1 MRTLLTLSRREQ
13 QINLQFRDTSL
24 INTRECVWRRI
35 TRIRNREG
43 MRCAS
48 GFSMMEIML
57 VIIIISI
64 LTTLSMPSLR
74 GFAASRR
81 LKTAAQKVVDTFT
94 FARDMA
100 ITERH
105 THLVVFDLTGNRYW
119 LASSETFNTQNPLAS
134 AGRTTNTPST
144 NNQQVSV
151 SRTVNVMGVP
161 QSLTEGISIPSMTTT
176 YSGTTQEITTGAG
189 FVYFTPTSTSQDTV
203 IYLQN
208 LREQVVAITVEGVTG
223 RASIQ
228 EMTVEQLQA
237 AGIRN

>member
-1 MRTLLTLSRREQ
+1 
-13 QINLQFRDTSL
+13 
-24 INTRECVWRRI
+24 
-35 TRIRNREG
+35 
-43 MRCAS
+43 
-48 GFSMMEIML
+48 
-57 VIIIISI
+57 
-64 LTTLSMPSLR
+64 MPAFR

-81 LKTAAQKVVDTFT
+81 LKTAAQKIVDTFT

-134 AGRTTNTPST
+134 AGRTTNTPNT
-144 NNQQVSV
+144 NNQQVTV
-151 SRTVNVMGVP
+151 SRTDSVMGVP
-161 QSLTEGISIPSMTTT
+161 QSLTEGISIPSMSTT
-176 YSGTTQEITTGAG
+176 YSGTTQEVTTGAG

-208 LREQVVAITVEGVTG
+208 LREQGVAITVEGVTG

>member
-1 MRTLLTLSRREQ
+1 MRTLQTLSRREQ
-13 QINLQFRDTSL
+13 QINVQFRDTSL
-24 INTRECVWRRI
+24 IKTRECVWWRI
-35 TRIRNREG
+35 PTIRNRIG
-43 MRCAS
+43 MRCES
-48 GFSMMEIML
+48 GFSMMEILL

-64 LTTLSMPSLR
+64 LTTISMPALR

-81 LKTAAQKVVDTFT
+81 LKTAAQKIVDTFT

-100 ITERH
+100 VTERH
-105 THLVVFDLTGNRYW
+105 THLVVFDLTRNRYW
-119 LASSETFNTQNPLAS
+119 LASSETFNTQNPMAS
-134 AGRTTNTPST
+134 AGRTTNTPNT
-144 NNQQVSV
+144 NNQQVPV
-151 SRTVNVMGVP
+151 SRTGGVLGVR
-161 QSLTEGISIPSMTTT
+161 QTLTEGISIPSMTTT
-176 YSGTTQEITTGAG
+176 YSGATQEVTTGAG

-208 LREQVVAITVEGVTG
+208 LREQGIAITVEGVTG

>member
-1 MRTLLTLSRREQ
+1 MRTLQTLSRREQ
-13 QINLQFRDTSL
+13 QINVQFRDTSL
-24 INTRECVWRRI
+24 INTREWGWRRI
-35 TRIRNREG
+35 TLMRNREG
-43 MRCAS
+43 MSSTS

-57 VIIIISI
+57 VIVIISI
-64 LTTLSMPSLR
+64 LTTISMPAFR

-81 LKTAAQKVVDTFT
+81 LKTAAQKIVDTFT

-119 LASSETFNTQNPLAS
+119 LASSETFNTQNPMAS
-134 AGRTTNTPST
+134 AGRTTNTPNT
-144 NNQQVSV
+144 NNQQAPV
-151 SRTVNVMGVP
+151 SRTDSVMGVP
-161 QSLTEGISIPSMTTT
+161 QTLTEGISIPSMTTT
-176 YSGTTQEITTGAG
+176 YSGTTQEVTTGAG

-208 LREQVVAITVEGVTG
+208 LREQMVAITVEGVTG

-228 EMTVEQLQA
+228 DMTVEQLQA

>member
-13 QINLQFRDTSL
+13 QINVQFRDTSL
-24 INTRECVWRRI
+24 IKFLERFWRRI
-35 TRIRNREG
+35 TQICNRDG

-57 VIIIISI
+57 VIVIISI
-64 LTTLSMPSLR
+64 LTTISTPALR

-94 FARDMA
+94 YARDMA

-144 NNQQVSV
+144 NNQQTPV
-151 SRTVNVMGVP
+151 SRTGGVMGVP

-176 YSGTTQEITTGAG
+176 YSGTTQEVTTGAG

-208 LREQVVAITVEGVTG
+208 LREQVVVITVEGVTG

-237 AGIRN
+237 A

>member
-1 MRTLLTLSRREQ
+1 MRTLQTLSRREQ
-13 QINLQFRDTSL
+13 QINVQFRDTSL
-24 INTRECVWRRI
+24 IKTRERIWRRI
-35 TRIRNREG
+35 ALIRNQEG

-57 VIIIISI
+57 VIVIISI
-64 LTTLSMPSLR
+64 LTTISMPAFR
-74 GFAASRR
+74 GFSASRR
-81 LKTAAQKVVDTFT
+81 LKTAAQKIVDTFT

-134 AGRTTNTPST
+134 AGRRANTPNT
-144 NNQQVSV
+144 NNQQVPV
-151 SRTVNVMGVP
+151 SRTDSVMGVP
-161 QSLTEGISIPSMTTT
+161 QSLTDGISIPSMTTT
-176 YSGTTQEITTGAG
+176 YSGTTQEVTTGAG

-228 EMTVEQLQA
+228 DMTVEQLQT

>member
-1 MRTLLTLSRREQ
+1 MRTLLTLARREQ
-13 QINLQFRDTSL
+13 QINVQFRDTSL
-24 INTRECVWRRI
+24 IKTRERI
-35 TRIRNREG
+35 WCRIALIRNREG

-57 VIIIISI
+57 VLVIISI
-64 LTTLSMPSLR
+64 LTTISMPALQ

-81 LKTAAQKVVDTFT
+81 LKSAAQKIVDTFT
-94 FARDMA
+94 YARDMA

-134 AGRTTNTPST
+134 AGRRANTPNT
-144 NNQQVSV
+144 NNQQAPV
-151 SRTVNVMGVP
+151 SRTGGVMGVT
-161 QSLTEGISIPSMTTT
+161 QSLTEGVSIPSMTTT
-176 YSGTTQEITTGAG
+176 FSGTTQEVMTGAG

-208 LREQVVAITVEGVTG
+208 LREQAVAITVEGVTG

>member
-1 MRTLLTLSRREQ
+1 MRTLRTLSRREQ
-13 QINLQFRDTSL
+13 QINVQFRDTSL
-24 INTRECVWRRI
+24 INIREWGWCRL
-35 TRIRNREG
+35 TLMRNREG

-57 VIIIISI
+57 VLVIISI
-64 LTTLSMPSLR
+64 LTTISMPALR

-81 LKTAAQKVVDTFT
+81 LRTAAQKVVDTFT

-119 LASSETFNTQNPLAS
+119 LASSETFNMQNPLAS
-134 AGRTTNTPST
+134 AGRRANTPNT
-144 NNQQVSV
+144 NNQQVPA
-151 SRTVNVMGVP
+151 SRTGGVMGVT
-161 QSLTEGISIPSMTTT
+161 QSLTEGISIPSMITTFG
-176 YSGTTQEITTGAG
+176 GTTQEVTTGAG

-228 EMTVEQLQA
+228 DMSAEQLQA

>member
-13 QINLQFRDTSL
+13 QINVQFRDTSL
-24 INTRECVWRRI
+24 IKTRECVWRRI
-35 TRIRNREG
+35 PPIRNREG

-57 VIIIISI
+57 VLVIISI
-64 LTTLSMPSLR
+64 LTTISMPALR

-81 LKTAAQKVVDTFT
+81 LKTAAQKIVDTFT

-134 AGRTTNTPST
+134 AGRRANTPNA
-144 NNQQVSV
+144 NNQQVPA
-151 SRTVNVMGVP
+151 SRTGGVMGVT
-161 QSLTEGISIPSMTTT
+161 QSLTEGISIPSMVTTFG
-176 YSGTTQEITTGAG
+176 GTTQEVTTGAG

-208 LREQVVAITVEGVTG
+208 LREQVVSITVEGVTG

-228 EMTVEQLQA
+228 DLSAEQLQA

>member
-1 MRTLLTLSRREQ
+1 MRTLRTLSQKER
-13 QINLQFRDTSL
+13 QINTQYTDSSL
-24 INTRECVWRRI
+24 IKTRAGIWCRI
-35 TRIRNREG
+35 TQICKRRG
-43 MRCAS
+43 LSGAS

-57 VIIIISI
+57 VLVIISI
-64 LTTLSMPSLR
+64 LTTISMPALR

-81 LKTAAQKVVDTFT
+81 LRTAAQKIVDTFT

-119 LASSETFNTQNPLAS
+119 LASSETFNTQNPMAS
-134 AGRTTNTPST
+134 AGRTANTPTT
-144 NNQQVSV
+144 NNQQVPV
-151 SRTVNVMGVP
+151 SRTGGVMGVP
-161 QSLTEGISIPSMTTT
+161 QSLTEGISIPSMVTTFG
-176 YSGTTQEITTGAG
+176 GTTQEVTTGAG

-228 EMTVEQLQA
+228 DMSAEQLQA